1 MLAEISKDTRDIAL
15 LQEVNIEFKGQLQE
29 IQSELWIIRD
39 QMNSPN
45 AELTKEL
52 KSFAM
57 DLKLLHNDVR
67 LFKKEFLYVRE
78 TTEKWMNDFGKDVAN
93 YANKVLT
100 LEWEHKRMKIDL
112 DEVSESLKELIRA
125 EESDQ
130 G

>member
-29 IQSELWIIRD
+29 VQSELWIIRD

-45 AELTKEL
+45 AELTKEF
-52 KSFAM
+52 KNFAM

-112 DEVSESLKELIRA
+112 DEVSESLKENIRV
-125 EESDQ
+125 
-130 G
+130 GRMI